1 MMTSTDELCKVSEIL
16 SDLGVEVELDWY
28 DDDTAYSIMV
38 TVDGDWRKHLK
49 VLNLMKKN
57 GYTITDSDTIP
68 SDDDSYTATYWFN

>member
-16 SDLGVEVELDWY
+16 SDLGVEVNLDWY

-38 TVDGDWRKHLK
+38 TVDGDWKKHINAR
-49 VLNLMKKN
+49 NLMKKN

>member
-1 MMTSTDELCKVSEIL
+1 MLTSTDVLCNVSEIL
-16 SDLGVEVELDWY
+16 SDLGVEVDLDWY

-49 VLNLMKKN
+49 VHNLMKKN

>member
-16 SDLGVEVELDWY
+16 SDLGVEVDLDWY